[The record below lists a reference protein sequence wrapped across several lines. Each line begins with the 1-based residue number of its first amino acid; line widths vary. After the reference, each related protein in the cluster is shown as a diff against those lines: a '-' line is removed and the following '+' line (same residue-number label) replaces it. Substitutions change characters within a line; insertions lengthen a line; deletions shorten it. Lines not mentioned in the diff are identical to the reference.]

1 MTSTK
6 QQSKAASVSQKPKS
20 VTPSKSDS
28 RQEPREGVVQRERKQ
43 TGMVTT
49 AFQGPLPP
57 PALLEEYDSI
67 VPGLAKEIVHWT
79 TSQTA
84 HRQGIEDRAMR
95 IDEKLS
101 TWYVVEVLLGQLFAL
116 LIAITVIASVVYL
129 AMEGREIAAG
139 ALGTVGFGG
148 IIAAFITGRRKRSSS
163 EGKESSGTSQ
173 PTAKKK

>member
-1 MTSTK
+1 M
-6 QQSKAASVSQKPKS
+6 SQKPRN
-20 VTPSKSDS
+20 VAPSKPDP
-28 RQEPREGVVQRERKQ
+28 RTEPRAGVVERERKQQ

-57 PALLEEYDSI
+57 PSLLQEYDSI

-84 HRQGIEDRAMR
+84 HRQGIEDRAMA

-101 TWYVVEVLLGQLFAL
+101 TWYVVEVIAGQLFAL
-116 LIAITVIASVVYL
+116 IIALTVIAAVVYL
-129 AMEGREIAAG
+129 SLKGHEIAAG

-148 IIAAFITGRRKRSSS
+148 IIAAFITGRRKRTSS
-163 EGKESSGTSQ
+163 ESKEPAGNSQ
-173 PTAKKK
+173 QTAKKK

>member
-20 VTPSKSDS
+20 VTPSKADA
-28 RQEPREGVVQRERKQ
+28 RQEPRAGVVERERKQ
-43 TGMVTT
+43 TSMVTT

-57 PALLEEYDSI
+57 PALLEEYDAV

-101 TWYVVEVLLGQLFAL
+101 TWYVVEILLGQLFGL
-116 LIAITVIASVVYL
+116 IIAIAVIAAVVYL
-129 AMEGREIAAG
+129 ALEDHEIAAG
-139 ALGTVGFGG
+139 ALGTVGFGS
-148 IIAAFITGRRKRSSS
+148 IIAAFITGRRKRGSS
-163 EGKESSGTSQ
+163 EGKEGGSSQ
-173 PTAKKK
+173 PAPKKK